1 MKSKLSII
9 LIILFWG
16 SVWGIIEATL
26 GWGIHK
32 MHFRGGAMLLYT
44 FGIFC
49 MLTAAQQTGKGAK
62 AVMMTAV
69 FAATFKLINAV
80 WPYPGT
86 LNPVGFIL
94 LEGLLFAILSIFLK
108 IELKY
113 NFSPVTL
120 RWEQRL
126 AVPAFAIAAL
136 LTIII

>member
-1 MKSKLSII
+1 MKSKLSVI
-9 LIILFWG
+9 LVILFWG

-26 GWGIHK
+26 GWGFHK
-32 MHFRGGAMLLYT
+32 MHFHGGSLLLYT

-49 MLTAAQQTGKGAK
+49 MLTAAQQTGKGAG

-69 FAATFKLINAV
+69 VAAIFKLINAV

-94 LEGLLFAILSIFLK
+94 LEGLLFTILSIFLK
-108 IELKY
+108 VELKY

-126 AVPAFAIAAL
+126 AVPTFVIAAL
-136 LTIII
+136 LTILI